1 MSQYS
6 IGIVIPTYNESESIT
21 LLLTQVSFAVSKLGK
36 KVKILVMDDNSPD
49 GTSKIVENYITQ
61 NDNTL
66 LEITIQVREK
76 KMGLASAYKQ
86 GFAVLKQDCDYLMS
100 MDADLSHKPEYL
112 ADFWQKATEGKDMII
127 GSRNIRG
134 GSVEDWAFHRK
145 MISKL
150 ASVYCRIILWTNI
163 HDFTGGYNMYKSSI
177 FDKLNFEDI
186 QAEGY
191 LFQIEM
197 KYRISRFGFSFCEIP
212 IVFPDRIHG
221 KSKFSK
227 QIIFEAFIGVWK
239 LKFGLIKH

>member
-1 MSQYS
+1 MKTNS
-6 IGIVIPTYNESESIT
+6 IGIVIPTFNESESIT
-21 LLLTQVSFAVSKLGK
+21 LLLTQVSYAVTKLGK
-36 KVKILVMDDNSPD
+36 KVAILVMDDNSPD
-49 GTSKIVENYITQ
+49 GTSKIVRDFIEF
-61 NDNTL
+61 NDNSL
-66 LEITIQVREK
+66 LSVKLRVREK

-86 GFAVLKQDCDYLMS
+86 GFATLKDDCEYLMS

-112 ADFWQKATEGKDMII
+112 LDFWSKATEGKDMVI

-134 GSVEDWAFHRK
+134 GSVEDWALHRK
-145 MISKL
+145 LISKL

-163 HDFTGGYNMYKSSI
+163 HDFTGGYNLYKSSI
-177 FDKLNFEDI
+177 FDTLSFSDI

-197 KYRISRFGFSFCEIP
+197 KYRISQLGFSFCEIP

-227 QIIFEAFIGVWK
+227 KIIFEAFLGVWK
-239 LKFGLIKH
+239 LKFNLK